1 MFIPLWGSRAV
12 TEKRNKVEPKTMN
25 TKRRYIYLKICTLL
39 MFVWLTACNRDPHEG
54 ERGMAVTID
63 NTQCPDVPIGAIKLY
78 IYGTG
83 GNLYATYNYA
93 DARGIAAVLHPL
105 EAGHYTVAVVINAD
119 EEAAETSTLTALHE
133 WLEMEMSHETN
144 LLSGIAEVNVTEDGI
159 SPVTVFLQ
167 RGVFTLST
175 LRLQLTLPVQ
185 KLPDYTSEESKTRA
199 AGTANIIRCVAE
211 LCKAGTDIVVLH
223 KAVTPV
229 PQADG
234 TYLVELE
241 LAEGSYDLRLWTDY
255 ARADNPLADTFYH
268 TESLKAVTIV
278 TKPYTA
284 NTDAKDAAYYN
295 KSDITLSEEGATMN
309 VQLQRPLAKYR
320 LIAKD
325 VETYRKLMEAKPD
338 IYPPLKNLTV
348 KVQYEG
354 YFPSGFNVST
364 GKPNDAVGGISY
376 SQVSLHYNDVDN
388 EVLLGGDWVLV
399 NGTESLVN
407 VTVTVTDNLGNT
419 LCRASGVQINYR
431 NNHLTT
437 VYGNFL
443 TAGINKGGID
453 INTEWSGIY
462 NVWF

>member
-1 MFIPLWGSRAV
+1 
-12 TEKRNKVEPKTMN
+12 MN
-25 TKRRYIYLKICTLL
+25 TKRRYIYLKICMLV

-54 ERGMAVTID
+54 ERGLTVAID

-83 GNLYATYNYA
+83 KPLRHLQLCGRTGHCFRPASLRSRTLHGSGGHQCGRRSGG
-93 DARGIAAVLHPL
+93 DLHPHCPARVVRDRDEPRDQPAFGHSGGECDGGRHQPCHRL
-105 EAGHYTVAVVINAD
+105 PAAGCFHAVHAPS
-119 EEAAETSTLTALHE
+119 AAHA
-133 WLEMEMSHETN
+133 
-144 LLSGIAEVNVTEDGI
+144 AR
-159 SPVTVFLQ
+159 P
-167 RGVFTLST
+167 
-175 LRLQLTLPVQ
+175 
-185 KLPDYTSEESKTRA
+185 KLPDYTPEKSKTRA
-199 AGTANIIRCVAE
+199 AGTANTIRCVAE

-295 KSDITLSEEGATMN
+295 KSDITLSKEGATMN

-325 VETYRKLMEAKPD
+325 VENYRKLMEAKPD

-348 KVQYEG
+348 KVLYEG
-354 YFPSGFNVST
+354 YFPL
-364 GKPNDAVGGISY
+364 D
-376 SQVSLHYNDVDN
+376 LM
-388 EVLLGGDWVLV
+388 
-399 NGTESLVN
+399 
-407 VTVTVTDNLGNT
+407 
-419 LCRASGVQINYR
+419 
-431 NNHLTT
+431 
-437 VYGNFL
+437 FL
-443 TAGINKGGID
+443 QENQMMP
-453 INTEWSGIY
+453 
-462 NVWF
+462 

>member
-1 MFIPLWGSRAV
+1 
-12 TEKRNKVEPKTMN
+12 
-25 TKRRYIYLKICTLL
+25 

-119 EEAAETSTLTALHE
+119 EEAADTSTLTALHE

-159 SPVTVFLQ
+159 SPVIVFLQ

-175 LRLQLTLPVQ
+175 LRLLLTLPVQ
-185 KLPDYTSEESKTRA
+185 KLPDYTPEESKTRA

-325 VETYRKLMEAKPD
+325 VENYRKLMEAKPD

-376 SQVSLHYNDVDN
+376 SQVSLHYNA
-388 EVLLGGDWVLV
+388 LV
-399 NGTESLVN
+399 STKN
-407 VTVTVTDNLGNT
+407 D
-419 LCRASGVQINYR
+419 
-431 NNHLTT
+431 
-437 VYGNFL
+437 
-443 TAGINKGGID
+443 
-453 INTEWSGIY
+453 
-462 NVWF
+462 